1 MHSYKTCSVF
11 LTEVVSVIDRL
22 NNRMIMNRIIV
33 LDRAARVGRKKVC
46 FNFME
51 SKSLHTATV
60 SKVCIM
66 E

>member
-1 MHSYKTCSVF
+1 
-11 LTEVVSVIDRL
+11 
-22 NNRMIMNRIIV
+22 MNRIIV

-60 SKVCIM
+60 SKVSIM